1 MSIADIER
9 VRPDRP
15 RCRQL
20 RIRAVIVNESGCRDA
35 TEVLLERAYRRWSG
49 RPDCDHFPPVQ
60 RWRAV
65 EPGYLDGAELLPGS
79 LIGAVAAGHRP
90 RIRDVSLGVQAALVL
105 HSGCPV
111 LVEETAVPGSGRG
124 VCAQGARRGLLVAVF
139 GLPEDDMTLAESV
152 LAGYVGLGALEVVE
166 RFSRWLPDTAL
177 RPTVSVP
184 ARAAGTDPRAV
195 A

>member
-9 VRPDRP
+9 VRPDRL

-20 RIRAVIVNESGCRDA
+20 RVLAVVTNESDCRDA
-35 TEVLLERAYRRWSG
+35 TQVLLERAYRRWSG

-79 LIGAVAAGHRP
+79 LIGAAAAGHRP
-90 RIRDVSLGVQAALVL
+90 RIRDLSLGVQAALVL
-105 HSGCPV
+105 HSGCPA
-111 LVEETAVPGSGRG
+111 LVEERVLPRAGHGAL
-124 VCAQGARRGLLVAVF
+124 AQGSRRGLLVCVY

-152 LAGYVGLGALEVVE
+152 LAGYAGLGALAVVE
-166 RFSRWLPDTAL
+166 RFSRWLPDNAS
-177 RPTVSVP
+177 RPPVSVP

>member
-9 VRPDRP
+9 VRPERL

-20 RIRAVIVNESGCRDA
+20 RMLAVVTNESGCRDA
-35 TEVLLERAYRRWSG
+35 TQVLLERAYRRWSG
-49 RPDCDHFPPVQ
+49 RPDCDHFPPVR

-79 LIGAVAAGHRP
+79 LIGAAAAGHRP
-90 RIRDVSLGVQAALVL
+90 RIRDLSLGVQAALVL
-105 HSGCPV
+105 HSGCPAH
-111 LVEETAVPGSGRG
+111 VEETVLPGAGRG
-124 VCAQGARRGLLVAVF
+124 ALAQGSRRGLFISVY

-152 LAGYVGLGALEVVE
+152 LAGYAGLGALTVVE
-166 RFSRWLPDTAL
+166 RFSRWLPDNASH
-177 RPTVSVP
+177 PTVSVP